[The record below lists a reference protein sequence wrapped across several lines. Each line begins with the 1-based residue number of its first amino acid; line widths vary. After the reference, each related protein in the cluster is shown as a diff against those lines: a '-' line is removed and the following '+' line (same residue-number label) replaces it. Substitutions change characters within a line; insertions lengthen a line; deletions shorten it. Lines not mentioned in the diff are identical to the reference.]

1 MSAKRTPF
9 LFIALLVVVI
19 GTLGALLFARALLGP
34 NGALT
39 HYRMNRLPDF
49 DYLPETERLIG
60 EANLEEA
67 ENLARYIKEE
77 GLPGKER
84 AAMLERVIARNQ
96 SRPAGRMLEL
106 FTRTVLGRENS
117 TEKAAEWILSDLAI
131 YGNVWGLPMEAFY
144 RVAEKDPDS
153 LVSALATLGLAIP
166 DAVDWTPA
174 VARAARDEGGPGDSF
189 TDWML
194 QSVKRSTEAKTLEP
208 DLEKVLADLKNL
220 REKTGV
226 HGAITLFK
234 LAKGPEDLAAAVRF
248 TNKVPEATWLTI
260 RNGGEGGLELLRNL
274 DDSQD
279 SIDTLKL
286 ASRKGPDGFALLL
299 R

>member
-9 LFIALLVVVI
+9 LFLALLVVVT
-19 GTLGALLFARALLGP
+19 GTLGAFLFSRVLLGP
-34 NGALT
+34 TGALT
-39 HYRMNRLPDF
+39 HYRMSRLPDF
-49 DYLPETERLIG
+49 DYLPETERLLG
-60 EANLEEA
+60 EAKLEEA

-96 SRPAGRMLEL
+96 SKPADRMFEL

-117 TEKAAEWILSDLAI
+117 TEKAAEWILSDLAV
-131 YGNVWGLPMEAFY
+131 YGNVWGLPKQAFY
-144 RVAEKDPDS
+144 RVAEKDPDP

-174 VARAARDEGGPGDSF
+174 VARGARDEGGPGDSF
-189 TDWML
+189 TGWML
-194 QSVKRSTEAKTLEP
+194 QSIKRSAEAKALEP
-208 DLEKVLADLKNL
+208 GLEAVLADLKNL

-226 HGAITLFK
+226 HGAITVFK
-234 LAKGPEDLAAAVRF
+234 LATDPEDLAAAARF
-248 TNKVPEATWLTI
+248 ADKAPEAAWLTV
-260 RNGGEGGLELLRNL
+260 RYGGEGGLELLRNL